1 MELRRM
7 TFGDAEEDFVS
18 IGTIAGASLPTGYMF
33 ACAHGGARNS
43 VATIEMSP
51 REMRELA
58 QMLKD
63 CATRVED
70 EHDTEGWS

>member
-7 TFGDAEEDFVS
+7 AFGDAEEDFVS
-18 IGTIAGASLPTGYMF
+18 IGTVTGASLPTGYML
-33 ACAHGGARNS
+33 ACTHRARDS

-63 CATRVED
+63 CAQRVED

>member
-7 TFGDAEEDFVS
+7 AVGDEEAEWVS
-18 IGTIAGASLPTGYMF
+18 IGTIPDAALPTGYVWVHTSDDAVM
-33 ACAHGGARNS
+33 H
-43 VATIEMSP
+43 VSP

>member
-1 MELRRM
+1 M
-7 TFGDAEEDFVS
+7 TFGDEEEEFVS
-18 IGTIAGASLPTGYMF
+18 IGTMPGASLPTGYMF
-33 ACAHGGARNS
+33 TSSRGGVS
-43 VATIEMSP
+43 KVDMSP

-58 QMLKD
+58 QVLKD